1 MRLIDAEGLKISI
14 AKKIKVDS
22 YEKDDVI
29 NGVLQT
35 IDEQPTVEINGNTSD
50 GYHTFNE
57 LYHHRA
63 ILFAVICNANKDKAW
78 KSKKHSD
85 GTMYDGMFIVGINT
99 PHGEYTYH
107 YDIEPYWK
115 LFDVKTLEFAPE
127 WDGHKPEDIDRLLSL
142 PAFGQWNKLTFKF
155 STGWIISV
163 KGLPSYDEMVLVTDG
178 EHVWI
183 DCFRVDDGFYIGDG
197 VYLDSETK
205 IKDVI
210 AWMPL
215 PEPPKGGTIDD

>member
-1 MRLIDAEGLKISI
+1 MSIMVEYNLPEWCEGCNCLSTKNQDTGDIYFSHYLTCEHLSFCN
-14 AKKIKVDS
+14 ALRTHWKL
-22 YEKDDVI
+22 DDK
-29 NGVLQT
+29 QT
-35 IDEQPTVEINGNTSD
+35 DKINGNTSD

-107 YDIEPYWK
+107 YNIEPYWN
-115 LFDVKTLEFAPE
+115 LFDVKTLAFAPE

-142 PAFGQWNKLTFKF
+142 PVFGQWIPASN
-155 STGWIISV
+155 
-163 KGLPSYDEMVLVTDG
+163 PPE
-178 EHVWI
+178 
-183 DCFRVDDGFYIGDG
+183 DC
-197 VYLDSETK
+197 E
-205 IKDVI
+205 DVI
-210 AWMPL
+210 VYVPGCGVEASGCHYEDGKWYVHGVKSDYVTAWMPL
-215 PEPPKGGTIDD
+215 PEPPKKGE